1 MFNKEL
7 KKRVGEIEDF
17 IGTPQGPF
25 SDIIKLLKPKDFTLV
40 NFVLMQSKQIDSLES
55 RIVALEDKLK
65 EPEPNKEKE
74 VPPAPKPKPAAKKVV
89 INKEVKTETK

>member
-17 IGTPQGPF
+17 IGAPKGPL
-25 SDIIKLLKPKDFTLV
+25 SEIVKLLKPNDFTLV
-40 NFVLMQSKQIDSLES
+40 NFVLMQSRQMDKLEA
-55 RIVALEDKLK
+55 RIAALEEKLK
-65 EPEPNKEKE
+65 EPAPNKEKE
-74 VPPAPKPKPAAKKVV
+74 VPPAPKPVAKKVV